1 LIDHQLVEHDMTD
14 GDARTL
20 VRATLME
27 LGLDVSTPE
36 RIIQAQHDF
45 AFLRYQRDL
54 SERISFGV
62 RMVVLTTMISGALAV
77 VWVELKMALGEA
89 K

>member
-1 LIDHQLVEHDMTD
+1 MTD
-14 GDARTL
+14 DDARTL

-54 SERISFGV
+54 SKRISFGV

-77 VWVELKMALGEA
+77 VWVGLKMALGEA